1 MSAFLYR
8 VGVEIVAHGDRHKM
22 AAVTGPTRPGQLVQ
36 TILVVAGHSHPQ
48 LGFGDPYWPRWG
60 HIEQSGPHA
69 GARLDAQIIGDRLPR
84 MIGDER

>member
-22 AAVTGPTRPGQLVQ
+22 AAVTGSTRPGQLVQ

-60 HIEQSGPHA
+60 HIEQSSLITRD
-69 GARLDAQIIGDRLPR
+69 RLDTQVIGDSLGCV
-84 MIGDER
+84 IGDER

>member
-36 TILVVAGHSHPQ
+36 AILVVAGHSHPQ
-48 LGFGDPYWPRWG
+48 LGFGDPTGRDGVTSNSPAPMP
-60 HIEQSGPHA
+60 GPVSTRRSSA
-69 GARLDAQIIGDRLPR
+69 IASPA
-84 MIGDER
+84 